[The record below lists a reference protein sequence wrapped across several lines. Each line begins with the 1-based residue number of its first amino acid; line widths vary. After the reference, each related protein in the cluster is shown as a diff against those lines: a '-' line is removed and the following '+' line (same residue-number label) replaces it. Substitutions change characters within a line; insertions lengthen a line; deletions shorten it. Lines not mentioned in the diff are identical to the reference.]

1 MTTVEGLI
9 PSGPIQNDMPVDR
22 ETAQRDMLNNTE
34 RIQAYLDAAVTEHRG
49 AVSIPAG
56 SYWVCT
62 ITIPDDTELHLDAGA
77 VLKAWPYIEDYTA
90 IRPYDWSGTDDVHKN
105 VFQGYALIRARD
117 VRRPALTGR
126 GAVDGSGFAFWDV
139 PVRNHVARGGT
150 REELGVPEHWEED
163 SPFWREREPRL
174 SPLIEFVRSSQ
185 VLIRDVEIRNAA
197 GWTLHPMT
205 CDDVTIENI
214 VIDNHFYGPNTDGID
229 VNGCRDVTIRGC
241 RVRCGDDAIILKASK
256 EAGRSCERVVISDCL
271 LETHCAAVGLGAEV
285 SYPIRD
291 ISVSNVVVGR
301 ALRMVQIELWNA
313 GLVENVVVSGMTGA
327 NMTDIPLERPLY
339 IDIQHHGRS
348 DGALGAVRNVQIRG
362 VTATSR
368 GRCLFT
374 AADGSTIEGL
384 VLDGIQLTIPEIED
398 PRESVVSSRSNQ
410 MSNDNPETRVARAAF
425 IFDNVR
431 DVALSGL
438 QIRWPDRDR
447 ADRAA
452 ELRPTF
458 DRGELSRDRRK
469 QEALGGDPPMHA
481 LMLRNCSSLHADL
494 PNLRGFKAAAVS
506 TLGELRDCEIRS
518 AEGTYE

>member
-1 MTTVEGLI
+1 M
-9 PSGPIQNDMPVDR
+9 S
-22 ETAQRDMLNNTE
+22 
-34 RIQAYLDAAVTEHRG
+34 
-49 AVSIPAG
+49 
-56 SYWVCT
+56 
-62 ITIPDDTELHLDAGA
+62 
-77 VLKAWPYIEDYTA
+77 
-90 IRPYDWSGTDDVHKN
+90 
-105 VFQGYALIRARD
+105 
-117 VRRPALTGR
+117 
-126 GAVDGSGFAFWDV
+126 
-139 PVRNHVARGGT
+139 
-150 REELGVPEHWEED
+150 
-163 SPFWREREPRL
+163 
-174 SPLIEFVRSSQ
+174 
-185 VLIRDVEIRNAA
+185 
-197 GWTLHPMT
+197 

-271 LETHCAAVGLGAEV
+271 VETHCAAVGLGAEV
-285 SYPIRD
+285 SFPIRD
-291 ISVSNVVVGR
+291 VSVSNVVVGR
-301 ALRMVQIELWNA
+301 ALRMLQIELWNA

-362 VTATSR
+362 VTATTR

-384 VLDGIQLTIPEIED
+384 ILDGIQLTIPEIED
-398 PRESVVSSRSNQ
+398 PQESVVSSRSSQ
-410 MSNDNPETRVARAAF
+410 MSNDSPETRAARAAF
-425 IFDNVR
+425 VFDNVR
-431 DVALSGL
+431 DADVSGV

-447 ADRAA
+447 GDRAA
-452 ELRPTF
+452 TMRQDF

-469 QEALGGDPPMHA
+469 REALGGDPPMHA
-481 LMLRNCSSLHADL
+481 LMLRNCSALQADV

-506 TLGELRDCEIRS
+506 TIGEIRDCEIRS